1 MIAYKAFHTGL
12 RCRGYQFHMGLNVT
26 DKAQCQAAGFHC
38 AENPLDCLNHY
49 SDGPDTEFYLVD
61 AKGDVDEIDYDSQI
75 ACTELTIL
83 RQLTRTEYYLFGL
96 AFMAK
101 YPLREWSRCVSKNRA
116 AVYGGAAIVRGR
128 DPVACGNRGDILAFA
143 KENDNGEIVQ
153 IAVTQVDGKNILPG
167 HWYDVD
173 LKERLDAKKEGA
185 KAA

>member
-1 MIAYKAFHTGL
+1 MYACKAFYKGL
-12 RCRGYQFHMGLNVT
+12 ICRGYQFKMGLNVT
-26 DKAQCQAAGFHC
+26 EKANCRANGFHC

-49 SDGPDTEFYLVD
+49 SDNSGTEFYLVN
-61 AKGDVDEIDYDSQI
+61 AGGDIDETDGDSQI

-83 RQLTRTEYYLFGL
+83 RRLTRTEYYLFGL

-116 AVYGGAAIVRGR
+116 AIYGGAAIVRGR